1 MISIKR
7 NLSTTHILR
16 NFLRKPATD
25 IKFVLNNHDLYK
37 DSILQRELINTDS
50 LLKEL
55 DELPQIYSKLGALD
69 HDINQIQRNRNQ
81 LESQIKSNKDQLNV
95 LLPQIQDL
103 KSKYKTLQRTKTDL
117 TSKLE
122 STYTSLPN
130 LLHSS
135 VPANEPEITQWINQP
150 IKINH
155 KSNHVDI
162 MIKKG
167 LLDLEQASMTSG
179 ASSYYLIGDA
189 AMLERALI
197 NYAINMAQTH
207 NFKFVLPPSLTRLG
221 MIEACGFRPRDMNGE
236 EQIYKTGKDND
247 MGLVATAE
255 ITLAAMGYNKIMNLP
270 SSNIQKYVGLSR
282 SYRAE
287 AGARGK
293 DTKGLYR
300 VHEFSKVELFCW
312 CEPRMGDEALESL
325 KSFQI
330 DIIQSL
336 GLYGKVLNMPAND
349 LGNPAY
355 KKYDIEV
362 WMPGRESF
370 GEVSSASN
378 CRDFQSRRLNS
389 RFKDREEKLQYLYTL
404 NGTAMAVPRV
414 IVAIVE
420 NFFDETT
427 NMIKIPKP
435 LISYMHGK
443 EYI

>member
-1 MISIKR
+1 MITIR
-7 NLSTTHILR
+7 RYLSNTRSLE

-25 IKFVLNNHDLYK
+25 IKFVLKNHELYK
-37 DSILQRELINTDS
+37 ESILKRKLINTDT
-50 LLKEL
+50 LVEEL
-55 DELPQIYSKLGALD
+55 DELPQTYGKLGSLE

-81 LESQIKSNKDQLNV
+81 LESQIKTNKDQLHV
-95 LLPQIQDL
+95 LLPQIQEL
-103 KSKYKTLQRTKTDL
+103 KSKFKALQKEKAELSST
-117 TSKLE
+117 LE

-130 LLHSS
+130 LLHPS
-135 VPANEPEITQWINQP
+135 VPETEPEIVKWINEP
-150 IKINH
+150 IKVNH
-155 KSNHVDI
+155 SSNHVDI
-162 MIKKG
+162 MVKKG

-179 ASSYYLIGDA
+179 TSSYYLIGYA

-197 NYAINMAQTH
+197 NYSIDMAQRHGFT
-207 NFKFVLPPSLTRLG
+207 FVLPPSLTRLG
-221 MIEACGFRPRDMNGE
+221 MIDACGFRPRDMNGE

-255 ITLAAMGYNKIMNLP
+255 ITLAAMGYNKVMKLP
-270 SSNIQKYVGLSR
+270 KNDIQKYVGLSR

-312 CEPRMGDEALESL
+312 CKPNMGDEILESL
-325 KSFQI
+325 KQFQI

-336 GLYGKVLNMPAND
+336 DLHGKVLNMPAND

-389 RFKDREEKLQYLYTL
+389 RFKDGDDKLQYLYTL

-420 NFFDETT
+420 NFYDETT

-435 LISYMHGK
+435 LVPYMNHK

>member
-1 MISIKR
+1 MITIRRHLSDTHSLR
-7 NLSTTHILR
+7 NL
-16 NFLRKPATD
+16 LRKPATD
-25 IKFVLNNHDLYK
+25 IKFVLKNHELYK
-37 DSILQRELINTDS
+37 ESIWKRKLINTDS
-50 LLKEL
+50 LVKEL
-55 DELPQIYSKLGALD
+55 DELPQIYGRLSPLE

-81 LESQIKSNKDQLNV
+81 LESQIKTSKNQLPV
-95 LLPQIQDL
+95 LLPQIQEL
-103 KSKYKTLQRTKTDL
+103 KSKFKILQKEKSDL
-117 TSKLE
+117 SSRLE

-130 LLHSS
+130 LLHPS
-135 VPANEPEITQWINQP
+135 VPETEPEIVKWINKP

-155 KSNHVDI
+155 NSNHVDI
-162 MIKKG
+162 MVKKG
-167 LLDLEQASMTSG
+167 FLDLEQASITSG
-179 ASSYYLIGDA
+179 TSSYYLIGEA

-197 NYAINMAQTH
+197 NYSIDMAQKH
-207 NFKFVLPPSLTRLG
+207 NFTFVLPPSLTRLG
-221 MIEACGFRPRDMNGE
+221 MIEACGFTPRDMNGE
-236 EQIYKTGKDND
+236 EQIYKTGKEND

-270 SSNIQKYVGLSR
+270 KNNIQKYVGLSR

-312 CEPRMGDEALESL
+312 CEPQVGDEVLESL
-325 KSFQI
+325 KQFQI

-389 RFKDREEKLQYLYTL
+389 RFRDGDDKLKYLYTL

-414 IVAIVE
+414 VVAIVE
-420 NFFDETT
+420 NFYDEAT

-435 LISYMHGK
+435 LIPYMQQK